1 MVNRQTLAWAWRRL
15 NGKRRRTRRCSNV
28 MSGVGC
34 NESAIDVCMF
44 HLLWNSKVNENVS
57 NVMTMNDIVDSA
69 YH

>member
-1 MVNRQTLAWAWRRL
+1 
-15 NGKRRRTRRCSNV
+15 